1 MDFINKAK
9 GFLDQHDEQVDQALD
24 KAGDFAKT
32 RFAGHDEQIDQA
44 VDKAQEFTGQ
54 GDTTRPAAPA
64 APPQAPPADP
74 SAQTP
79 PPVLPA

>member
-9 GFLDQHDEQVDQALD
+9 DFIDKHDEQVDQALD

-32 RFAGHDEQIDQA
+32 RFAGHDQQIDQA

-54 GDTTRPAAPA
+54 GDTTRPAAPRT
-64 APPQAPPADP
+64 
-74 SAQTP
+74 TP
-79 PPVLPA
+79 PPPPA